1 MLVLDQFVFRFL
13 MVGDGAAGGGER
25 EVPAAA
31 QSAGAGKAG
40 GDEAGQADCDVRLEY
55 GEDVR
60 GARQLRQLSSGPA
73 PHTKLLSGSRHA
85 YLVYRK
91 A

>member
-1 MLVLDQFVFRFL
+1 

-31 QSAGAGKAG
+31 ESAGAGEAG

-60 GARQLRQLSSGPA
+60 GARQRRQRG
-73 PHTKLLSGSRHA
+73 R
-85 YLVYRK
+85 
-91 A
+91 